1 MSQLAEAASEEGA
14 ESELLATHRCLAL
27 GLVPCSRGH
36 GRERFRG
43 APHPAGDLGEVSE
56 RLLVESSKRKLCQG
70 TRLEDAEDN
79 FFEERN
85 ASLGVVHVHVDSRN
99 LSSADLEQL
108 GIEPWP

>member
-1 MSQLAEAASEEGA
+1 M
-14 ESELLATHRCLAL
+14 
-27 GLVPCSRGH
+27 
-36 GRERFRG
+36 FF
-43 APHPAGDLGEVSE
+43 
-56 RLLVESSKRKLCQG
+56 LCQG
-70 TRLEDAEDN
+70 TRLEDAEEN